1 MSIIW
6 NTGPAAMR
14 ARHNLRLNKNKK
26 IKRTPG
32 PKLQAPSLKK
42 DIIERYNKRM
52 KDKTTVKKEY
62 QADGTKRQYVLDKAV
77 KFITDKNP
85 AYGTQGDRHHFLLD
99 KVGLSETE
107 YLDCLNKAV
116 Q

>member
-1 MSIIW
+1 MKDK
-6 NTGPAAMR
+6 TTV
-14 ARHNLRLNKNKK
+14 KK
-26 IKRTPG
+26 EY
-32 PKLQAPSLKK
+32 QA
-42 DIIERYNKRM
+42 DGTKRM